1 MTNHWRDIKNTDV
14 ILINGANPAEA
25 HPVGFQ
31 WFMKA
36 KLDPKR
42 GIGQG
47 GGAKIIH
54 VDPRF
59 TRTSAVADMHARIR
73 TGTDVAFF
81 GGLISYVLENNHI
94 HHEYVRNYTNAS
106 FIVKDGYGFNDGLF
120 SGYDP
125 AKRIYDTSTW
135 AYEGDTGAASGRM
148 KQEIGAHAH
157 GPVQP
162 GQGPGG
168 TEGGKAQG
176 GAGEGEKVGAGVTIA
191 KRDMQLEHP
200 RSVFQLMRKHYARY
214 TPEVVS
220 SVTGIPAD
228 QFLEIAKIVGEC
240 GRPDKVMT
248 IVYAVGL
255 TQHTTGGQLIRSA
268 AVLQLLLGNMGRPGG
283 GMNAERGHANIQ
295 GNTDHAISW
304 EILPGYLRIPAPGQ
318 KNLNDYV
325 SQSAPKKFDANSW
338 NFFGTNYRNF
348 MVSLLKTWYGDH
360 AKPENEY
367 AFDFIPK
374 PATNSSWITIYD
386 QALKKK
392 MQGVILSG
400 MTATSIG
407 PDSNQVMQALANLK
421 WLVVMDALPTTSSEF
436 WRRPGVDPKSIQTE
450 VFMVP
455 CTHWIEKD
463 GSFVNSGRW
472 SQWKEQVIPPEG
484 EARHDHW
491 VMAELFDRVKKL
503 YQQQGG
509 KFPDPLMALT
519 LAYKDPLKP
528 ELEEL
533 AKEINGYDLTTGQR
547 LDTFSKLKDDG
558 TTTAGDWIYTG
569 SYPEAGNLAARRAGI
584 QDPAKNDPTGMG
596 FYPGWAWS
604 WPLNRRV
611 MYNRASADLD
621 GKPWD
626 PTRPGIVWDPSQHK
640 WTGDIPDYPATM
652 EPRSPKAWGPF
663 IMNGEG
669 VGRLFSA
676 SMLDGPFPEHYEP
689 MESPIQNPLH
699 PSQSESP
706 VAYLYDKAAGRES
719 RFGTA
724 ADYPY
729 IATSYRLT
737 EHEHFITQHVPY
749 LTQLQ
754 PYPFVEVPDEL
765 AREKGI
771 VSGDRVRV
779 SSKRGR
785 LEVAAIV
792 TKRLGALTVGG
803 KKVYHIGIPIHW
815 GFVGIAAD
823 RDPTKGANWLANAL
837 TPFVGDANSR
847 TPEFKAFLVNIEKI

>member
-1 MTNHWRDIKNTDV
+1 MR
-14 ILINGANPAEA
+14 
-25 HPVGFQ
+25 
-31 WFMKA
+31 A

-42 GIGQG
+42 GIGSG
-47 GGAKIIH
+47 GGAKMIH

-59 TRTSAVADMHARIR
+59 TPPSAVANIHARIR

-81 GGLISYVLENNHI
+81 GGLINYVLEKNLI

-106 FIVKDGYGFNDGLF
+106 FLVKDGYDFHDGLF

-135 AYEGDTGAASGRM
+135 VYEGDTAAGGETPRAR
-148 KQEIGAHAH
+148 QEIGAHAH
-157 GPVQP
+157 GPVQA
-162 GQGPGG
+162 GQGQGAA
-168 TEGGKAQG
+168 EGG
-176 GAGEGEKVGAGVTIA
+176 KVGAGVALA

-200 RSVFQLMRKHYARY
+200 RSVFQLMRKHYSRY
-214 TPEVVS
+214 TPEVVAS
-220 SVTGIPAD
+220 ITGIPSD
-228 QFLEIAKIVGEC
+228 KFLEIAKIVGEC

-268 AVLQLLLGNMGRPGG
+268 ALLQLLLGNMGRPGG

-348 MVSLLKTWYGDH
+348 MVSLLKTWYGDA
-360 AKPENEY
+360 AKPENEF
-367 AFDFIPK
+367 AFDFVPK

-392 MQGVILSG
+392 MDGVILSG
-400 MTATSIG
+400 M
-407 PDSNQVMQALANLK
+407 
-421 WLVVMDALPTTSSEF
+421 PTTSSEF
-436 WRRPGVDPKSIQTE
+436 WRRPGVDPKSIPTE
-450 VFMVP
+450 VFMLP

-484 EARHDHW
+484 EARHDNW
-491 VMAELFDRVKKL
+491 VLAELFDRVKKL

-519 LAYKDPLKP
+519 LGYKNPVRP
-528 ELEEL
+528 ELD
-533 AKEINGYDLTTGQR
+533 EIAREVNGYDLTTGQR
-547 LDTFSKLKDDG
+547 LDSFAKLKDDG

-569 SYPEAGNLAARRAGI
+569 SYPESGNLMRRRAGI

-626 PTRPGIVWDPSQHK
+626 PARPGIAWDSAQKK
-640 WTGDIPDYPATM
+640 WVGDVPDYPPTM

-689 MESPIQNPLH
+689 MESPIENPLH
-699 PSQSESP
+699 PKQSESP
-706 VAYLYDKAAGRES
+706 VAYLYDKNAGREN

-724 ADYPY
+724 KDYPY

-737 EHEHFITQHVPY
+737 EHEHYVTQHVPA
-749 LTQLQ
+749 LVGLQ
-754 PYPFVEVPDEL
+754 PKPFVEIPEEVAKD
-765 AREKGI
+765 KGI
-771 VSGDRVRV
+771 QTGDRVRV
-779 SSKRGR
+779 SSKRGK
-785 LEVAAIV
+785 LEVLAVV
-792 TKRLGALTVGG
+792 TKRLGGLEVNG

-847 TPEFKAFLVNIEKI
+847 TPEFKAFLVNIEKIG